1 MKKIKVIVIC
11 VPNSK
16 RADPLLLQLGQSQIF
31 QIEIFS
37 AVMYSR
43 SSSQHKPNFS
53 KQKAVYGRE
62 LSDGEIGSAI
72 SHFHVQVRCSKDNS
86 LSVILE
92 DDARI
97 KNLKLFEE
105 TILDFES
112 MRKNT
117 SSVLTLLP
125 WDPDSTSSYKSH
137 NVPRIIKLAGE
148 PPLTV
153 GYAATSHAMA
163 NLGTF
168 NSDFAYLPDWPPN
181 NVNFF
186 TTIPGVI
193 SHGDENTE
201 SLIDKAGRIK
211 TSRFNRLIRL
221 TLLPYLRN
229 RNLFLNFKE
238 YFQVTIKRSF
248 TWRIDKLKI
257 NLELK

>member
-16 RADPLLLQLGQSQIF
+16 RADPLLSQLRQSKIF
-31 QIEIFS
+31 QTEIFS

-43 SSSQHKPNFS
+43 SSSEHKPNFS
-53 KQKAVYGRE
+53 KQKALYGRE

-72 SHFHVQVRCSKDNS
+72 SHFHVRVRCSKDDS

-97 KNLKLFEE
+97 NNLKLFEK

-112 MRKNT
+112 MSKNT
-117 SSVLTLLP
+117 ISVLTLLP
-125 WDPDSTSSYKSH
+125 WEANSTSPDKNY
-137 NVPRIIKLAGE
+137 NDLRIIKLVGE
-148 PPLTV
+148 PPLAV
-153 GYAATSHAMA
+153 GYAATSYAMA

-181 NVNFF
+181 NVSFF

-201 SLIDKAGRIK
+201 SLID
-211 TSRFNRLIRL
+211 NQ
-221 TLLPYLRN
+221 
-229 RNLFLNFKE
+229 FLNFKE

-257 NLELK
+257 NLKLK